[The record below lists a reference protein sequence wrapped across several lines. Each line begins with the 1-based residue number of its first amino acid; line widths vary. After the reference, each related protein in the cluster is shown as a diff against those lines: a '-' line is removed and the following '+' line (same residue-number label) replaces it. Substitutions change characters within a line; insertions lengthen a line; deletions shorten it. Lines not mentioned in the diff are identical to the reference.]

1 MRPTDRQLQT
11 EPRLKLLP
19 IIMDKNTGFVMYQNT
34 GFYHDC
40 IKILPFIKHI
50 PFKIIV
56 YNLHN
61 LNKTNCKPLTPT
73 NFTFMWLC
81 DQPNLTLT
89 LCILG
94 LFQHKSSVKNFPQ
107 KSYAT

>member
-1 MRPTDRQLQT
+1 MRPTARQLQT

-34 GFYHDC
+34 DFYHDC

-50 PFKIIV
+50 SFNIIV

-61 LNKTNCKPLTPT
+61 LNKTNCKPLTLT

-81 DQPNLTLT
+81 DQPNLTF
-89 LCILG
+89 I
-94 LFQHKSSVKNFPQ
+94 
-107 KSYAT
+107 